1 MNAFAPASNLPL
13 SWLLLLASTGLV
25 SAMLGLALRRERRRS
40 RSNRARL
47 MQLGSQLELMHADL
61 ARRLDD
67 QTAGLRAKVAA
78 LESFNRAVAHDLRG
92 PLYGIE
98 GLARLA
104 REALLRSD
112 AQAERMLQTIAHQAA
127 TTLQLVDAL
136 MCLARAADV
145 ALKLESVDS
154 QRLAEEVAQQ
164 LALTSSQGRR
174 ALQLGPLPPVQA
186 DATLLRQVFVNLIGN
201 ALKFTQGCAMP
212 RIEVQAWN
220 DAGRVVFRVRDNGIG
235 FSPSEAEQLFKPFKR
250 LDGRRFEGNGL
261 GLSIVKQIAER
272 HGGSAWAQANPE
284 GGASFHFSLPQQPA
298 PTQAP
303 VRSDIQ
309 ESHDA

>member
-1 MNAFAPASNLPL
+1 MSVFAPHLPL
-13 SWLLLLASTGLV
+13 PWLLLAMTGLA

-40 RSNRARL
+40 RSNRIRL
-47 MQLGSQLELMHADL
+47 MQLGNQLELMHADL

-112 AQAERMLQTIAHQAA
+112 AQAERMLQTIAHQASA
-127 TTLQLVDAL
+127 TLQLVDAL
-136 MCLARAADV
+136 MGLARAADAV
-145 ALKLESVDS
+145 LTLERVDS
-154 QRLAEEVAQQ
+154 QRLAEEVVQQ
-164 LALTSSQGRR
+164 LYLISPQGHR
-174 ALQLGPLPPVQA
+174 ALQLGPLPVVYA
-186 DATLLRQVFVNLIGN
+186 DATLLRQVFVHLIGN
-201 ALKFTQGCAMP
+201 ALKFTQCCAAP
-212 RIEVQAWN
+212 HIEVQAWN

-235 FSPSEAEQLFKPFKR
+235 FSPSEAGQLFKPFKR
-250 LDGRRFEGNGL
+250 LDGKRFEGNGL

-284 GGASFHFSLPQQPA
+284 GGASFHFSLPRQPA
-298 PTQAP
+298 QA
-303 VRSDIQ
+303 VDAGRGHI
-309 ESHDA
+309 EETHDA